1 MRKYILI
8 QWIAFL
14 LVLTTIGLTAGCGGS
29 NNLMDNVEPDY
40 HSEPDT
46 DSAPVDLSNRNPDVT
61 DFAVRLFKSSMEKGK
76 NTLISPVSVLTALA
90 MTANGADGETLVQM
104 EEVLGM
110 STKDMNEY
118 IRSYLSQLPEEETY
132 KLNMANSIWFT
143 ESDVFEVSEDFLQM
157 NADYYGADIL
167 EAPFDNSTLK
177 EINDWVKEETEGMI
191 PQILDRIPEDAIMY
205 LINALAFD
213 ARWQEPY
220 EKHQV
225 RGGIFTLEDG
235 TEQEVKFMHSEEHS
249 YLEDDMATGFIRY
262 YDDHAYAFAAL
273 LPNEG
278 ISVEEYV
285 ASLTGENLHEMLTN
299 PVNTTVFA
307 AMPKFESEYSVEM
320 SEILI
325 GMGMEDAF
333 DSNLAEFPHM
343 GSVTDGLNIV
353 ISRVIHKT
361 FISVTENG
369 TRAGA
374 ATAVEMRAEGAV
386 DIDEYETVTL
396 DRPFVYMLIDCRN
409 HIPLFIG
416 TEMTVKSE

>member
-61 DFAVRLFKSSMEKGK
+61 DFAVRLVKSSMEKGK

-143 ESDVFEVSEDFLQM
+143 ESNVFEVSEDFLQM

-285 ASLTGENLHEMLTN
+285 ASLTGEHLHEMLTN